1 MLPRELSDDLCSLMA
16 NETRPALVCYIET
29 DLAGNITA
37 KPHFVSAY
45 VQSKAKLV
53 YNKISDYLEQVPDA
67 WQPETPEIAQQ
78 IDWLHQFTKAR
89 IQWRKTHSL
98 LFKEKPDYSFILA
111 ENGKVKEIKA
121 EYRRIA
127 NQIVEESMIIANICA
142 AQFLAEQAQ
151 TGIFNTHSGFDKKF

>member
-1 MLPRELSDDLCSLMA
+1 MLPRELSDELCSLMA

-67 WQPETPEIAQQ
+67 WQPETPEIAKQ

-89 IQWRKTHSL
+89 IQWRKRILFYLKRNRITPLFSL
-98 LFKEKPDYSFILA
+98 KMAK
-111 ENGKVKEIKA
+111 
-121 EYRRIA
+121 
-127 NQIVEESMIIANICA
+127 
-142 AQFLAEQAQ
+142 
-151 TGIFNTHSGFDKKF
+151 

>member
-1 MLPRELSDDLCSLMA
+1 MLPRELSDELCSLMA

-37 KPHFVSAY
+37 KPRFVSAY
-45 VQSKAKLV
+45 VQSKAKLA

-78 IDWLHQFTKAR
+78 IDWLHQFTQAR

-98 LFKEKPDYSFILA
+98 LFKEKTRLLFYS
-111 ENGKVKEIKA
+111 
-121 EYRRIA
+121 R
-127 NQIVEESMIIANICA
+127 
-142 AQFLAEQAQ
+142 
-151 TGIFNTHSGFDKKF
+151 